1 MLTEREKEI
10 FELIKLNRNISIPEI
25 ATMLYIPVAT
35 VNCTLRSLK
44 HKGYIR
50 RNDPGM
56 SNDWIMLK

>member
-10 FELIKLNRNISIPEI
+10 FELIESNRNISIPEI
-25 ATMLYIPVAT
+25 ATTLYIPVAT

-56 SNDWIMLK
+56 SNDWIVLK

>member
-25 ATMLYIPVAT
+25 ATMFHILVAT
-35 VNCTLRSLK
+35 VNCTLRSLN

-56 SNDWIMLK
+56 NNDWIVLK